1 MSKPFNIHIYHE
13 IKVNAVSLTNS
24 VQFTTSNKTSIKE
37 IEKEILMKLNLKK
50 REMVT
55 ISLVNVGT
63 KQSKD
68 YRKWIG

>member
-13 IKVNAVSLTNS
+13 IKVNADSSTNS
-24 VQFTTSNKTSIKE
+24 VQFTTSNKTSVKE

-50 REMVT
+50 REMVN

>member
-13 IKVNAVSLTNS
+13 IKVNADSPTNS

-50 REMVT
+50 REMVN